1 MGKKSPSAP
10 VTYIQKKGAPIVYQ
24 TYVPDEHYAEGDR
37 DTAELQS
44 EINQAKLDLENIEG
58 LGAASRARIN
68 KETEDRFKANYA
80 ASLPDTRESAADSG
94 LVDKRV
100 FLKDEWDA
108 NPGPRRIRLAGQKIK
123 KKTS

>member
-37 DTAELQS
+37 DTAELKA
-44 EINQAKLDLENIEG
+44 EIDQAKLDLENIEG

-68 KETEDRFKANYA
+68 KETEDRFRANYA
-80 ASLPDTRESAADSG
+80 ASLPDTREVHSG
-94 LVDKRV
+94 LVEQP
-100 FLKDEWDA
+100 EWDA
-108 NPGPRRIRLAGQKIK
+108 EPGPQRRRIRLAGQKIK
-123 KKTS
+123 KKTP